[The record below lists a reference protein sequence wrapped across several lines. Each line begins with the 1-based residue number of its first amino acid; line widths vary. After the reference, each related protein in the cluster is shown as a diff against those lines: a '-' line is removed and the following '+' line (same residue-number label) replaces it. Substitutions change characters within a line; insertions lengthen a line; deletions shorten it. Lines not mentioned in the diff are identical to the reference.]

1 MSEQAGVE
9 RVSEELEWS
18 PPQTEL
24 DTNIRNILS
33 HIVREQRT
41 ISFQLRELPKD
52 GYIMWDVAQ
61 IPNGDKVIT
70 IWWAEGGIENEDTS
84 TGG

>member
-1 MSEQAGVE
+1 MADEAGTIE
-9 RVSEELEWS
+9 SVSETGELEWS

-24 DTNIRNILS
+24 DANIRNVLS
-33 HIVREQRT
+33 HIVHHQKT
-41 ISFQLRELPKD
+41 ISMPLGELPKD

-70 IWWAEGGIENEDTS
+70 IWWAEGGTKNEDS
-84 TGG
+84 